1 MKIKVFGSFPTQK
14 TAIFP
19 VASALQLLLAARADF
34 QHGGPGKITAL
45 AGAAAWASA
54 ATVKTILDAGC
65 LGEGEMCH
73 GQKLDM
79 IDMIGTF
86 VYVRLYIYIYK

>member
-1 MKIKVFGSFPTQK
+1 M
-14 TAIFP
+14 
-19 VASALQLLLAARADF
+19 
-34 QHGGPGKITAL
+34 
-45 AGAAAWASA
+45 
-54 ATVKTILDAGC
+54 KTILDAGC

-86 VYVRLYIYIYK
+86 VYVRLYIYIYISDICLYFHMLHVL